1 MTVVCPGPVD
11 TEFFRRC
18 GKLPNPFKDS
28 VKAAPKCVVRKALED
43 SVKKKR
49 VSVYGPAMK
58 CARAVT
64 KIVPDALTVDLLG
77 RLNQIGRSLDEK

>member
-1 MTVVCPGPVD
+1 M
-11 TEFFRRC
+11 
-18 GKLPNPFKDS
+18 
-28 VKAAPKCVVRKALED
+28 VRKALED